1 MKGRELRE
9 RTRAFVPSFNSC
21 VSLSGGDE
29 TLLGDDEG
37 RRRGRRWLA
46 ALAGLAGLTAGAVGA
61 ALIVRRRGA
70 VQREQGK
77 SIYPEYNRRG
87 ADRWARPGMSVTFRA
102 ELMPGRS
109 RAERTYR
116 ITEILPSGRVTLED
130 FTGDHAESEFE
141 PVKLEG

>member
-1 MKGRELRE
+1 MSERE
-9 RTRAFVPSFNSC
+9 
-21 VSLSGGDE
+21 GK
-29 TLLGDDEG
+29 
-37 RRRGRRWLA
+37 RRGGRWLA
-46 ALAGLAGLTAGAVGA
+46 ALAGLAGLAAGAVGA

-70 VQREQGK
+70 LQQQGK

-109 RAERTYR
+109 RAERTFR
-116 ITEILPSGRVTLED
+116 ISEILPSGRVNLES
-130 FTGDHAESEFE
+130 FTGDHTESEFE

>member
-1 MKGRELRE
+1 MRSFEEERFFPTRTHGFRKGEG
-9 RTRAFVPSFNSC
+9 PK
-21 VSLSGGDE
+21 SLS
-29 TLLGDDEG
+29 EG
-37 RRRGRRWLA
+37 EGKRRGGRWLA
-46 ALAGLAGLTAGAVGA
+46 ALAGLAGLAAGALGT
-61 ALIVRRRGA
+61 ALIVRGKRGA
-70 VQREQGK
+70 LQQGK

-87 ADRWARPGMSVTFRA
+87 ADRWARPGMGVTFRA

-116 ITEILPSGRVTLED
+116 ITEILPSGRVMLED